1 MVPVIAENNG
11 QIKSDWEWSGLPSI
25 LSRYFFVQKKNV
37 FHRGY
42 RFSRS
47 DFKVTK
53 GEVSDLTGGRA
64 AFKTLRS
71 QGSSGFAPAVLS
83 NKKIRP
89 NLIRLVGSNFFFLGG
104 GCGGGI
110 GKLTTNWGSFL

>member
-1 MVPVIAENNG
+1 M
-11 QIKSDWEWSGLPSI
+11 EWLAIHP
-25 LSRYFFVQKKNV
+25 FQVFVCSKKNV

-89 NLIRLVGSNFFFLGG
+89 NQFDWWEVTFFGG
-104 GCGGGI
+104 GMGVLGRGYR
-110 GKLTTNWGSFL
+110 GS